1 LQQCIALAALRMHT
15 SKERKKNY
23 KKEMFRYS
31 DQFIEIAVLTPPR
44 HGVFSVIMMKLLT
57 PILQIPICE
66 IYMVDHPSSV

>member
-44 HGVFSVIMMKLLT
+44 HGVFSVIMMKPLNTYSSSANLLD
-57 PILQIPICE
+57 LYGQ
-66 IYMVDHPSSV
+66 SSK